1 MSSMKLRERNR
12 RIETYIKP
20 SPTRISPYWCVSI
33 KNREAQH
40 DLYKNEKRKHPFGGT
55 ERTSEKRAKTL
66 DAVHVISINQRIP
79 YLPIQYP
86 DPFFFYERAIQH
98 QTRRNLVLPKSSIKL
113 ISDAQLEQIVDQV
126 LDTIRQIVSLEKCR
140 ELNSRKGEEILRK
153 ERVDS
158 TLAKYNKARRK
169 IEMLPKRSTI
179 LKPDLDQIEMRINSH
194 TSIFVDR
201 QNLSDALNLPKSA
214 FFQYI
219 GENVIGE
226 EFPKAFLKAAKSLD
240 EMKKDFVC
248 NCQNGNCGA
257 SCGCNDL
264 RGVMNKALSKNS
276 NQHYSCSKACP
287 CKGKCANSFPEPPV
301 NNIEIRVHPQKGCV
315 TVSTHYCDQGE
326 TAVEFRGVFRR
337 TEKLANDDSYAF
349 DSYCV
354 KNEQELTM
362 AILEKNNDLKRVKG
376 LTATYQNTL
385 KKVIET
391 DLSLDPTTYGNRGR
405 YISHSCFPNLKINSV
420 YSEGLSPLNKRTLLT
435 SIMPVF
441 PNEEFTFFYG
451 FGYLLGQLKHKCLC
465 GEIGCIRNRELYP
478 FLTREDIK
486 QFYKASFEDLYHTY
500 MQNVHQKAQR
510 KTTP

>member
-66 DAVHVISINQRIP
+66 DTVHVISINQRIP

-201 QNLSDALNLPKSA
+201 QNLSDALILPKSA

-226 EFPKAFLKAAKSLD
+226 EFPKAFLKAAKSLE
-240 EMKKDFVC
+240 EMKKD
-248 NCQNGNCGA
+248 
-257 SCGCNDL
+257 
-264 RGVMNKALSKNS
+264 KNS

-315 TVSTHYCDQGE
+315 TVSTHYCGQGE
-326 TAVEFRGVFRR
+326 TAVEFRGVFRE
-337 TEKLANDDSYAF
+337 TEKMENNDSYAF

-354 KNEQELTM
+354 KNEQKLTM
-362 AILEKNNDLKRVKG
+362 AILEQNNKLNLSDRVKG

-385 KKVIET
+385 KKVMET
-391 DLSLDPTTYGNRGR
+391 DLSLDPRTYGNRGR

-451 FGYLLGQLKHKCLC
+451 FGYLLGQLKDTCLC

-486 QFYKASFEDLYHTY
+486 RFYKASFEDMYHTY
-500 MQNVHQKAQR
+500 MQNVHQNAQR
-510 KTTP
+510 RTAP